1 MHNCILKKEL
11 PRYQIIEINIIKIN
25 EMKKYFI
32 ILFLLFAFCGDSSDQ
47 LEQSEALSSDTTES
61 TVTTEEESTTT
72 TEIVQLD
79 SFEGTVYEIQ
89 KDGSKVG
96 YLAPKQFLNSGLE
109 TVEGITSE
117 IVGEFTL
124 ELAECDQ
131 SDSCLYITNLL
142 IRVDISTLKS
152 NNSIRDSAI
161 KSQWLESKLFP
172 EVIFKIDEL
181 VIPNKNFDSKVED
194 TIVGKLSIREI
205 ELDTPFSITASLVGD
220 EIRIQGFSEIDTT
233 WFGFD
238 APTKFNAWEVL
249 NPIGLTV
256 DLVAKQK

>member
-1 MHNCILKKEL
+1 
-11 PRYQIIEINIIKIN
+11 
-25 EMKKYFI
+25 MKKFLLL
-32 ILFLLFAFCGDSSDQ
+32 ILFLLVACSANDEATNQEKLSETSSTN
-47 LEQSEALSSDTTES
+47 SSTANN
-61 TVTTEEESTTT
+61 VESTTT
-72 TEIVQLD
+72 SEMVQLD
-79 SFEGTVYEIQ
+79 AFEGTVYVIQ
-89 KDGSKVG
+89 KDKSRVG

-109 TVEGITSE
+109 TVEGTTSE
-117 IVGEFTL
+117 IIGEFTL
-124 ELAECDQ
+124 ELSECDQ

-172 EVIFKIDEL
+172 EAVFKINEL

-194 TIVGKLSIREI
+194 TIVGQLSIRDV
-205 ELDTPFSITASLVGD
+205 ELDTPFSITASL
-220 EIRIQGFSEIDTT
+220 ENEIIRISGFTEVDTT

-249 NPIGLTV
+249 NPIGITV

>member
-1 MHNCILKKEL
+1 
-11 PRYQIIEINIIKIN
+11 
-25 EMKKYFI
+25 MKKYFI
-32 ILFLLFAFCGDSSDQ
+32 VLFLLFAFCGDNS
-47 LEQSEALSSDTTES
+47 EQTSQPEAISTDTTEA
-61 TVTTEEESTTT
+61 TITAEKESTTT

-79 SFEGTVYEIQ
+79 SFEGTVYEIL
-89 KDGSKVG
+89 KDKSKVG

-109 TVEGITSE
+109 TVEGVTSE
-117 IVGEFTL
+117 IIGEFTL
-124 ELAECDQ
+124 ELSECDQ

-172 EVIFKIDEL
+172 EAVFKIDEL

-205 ELDTPFSITASLVGD
+205 ELDTPFSITAALLGD
-220 EIRIQGFSEIDTT
+220 EIRIQGFTEIDTT

>member
-1 MHNCILKKEL
+1 
-11 PRYQIIEINIIKIN
+11 
-25 EMKKYFI
+25 MKRYFI
-32 ILFLLFAFCGDSSDQ
+32 VLFLLFAFCGDNSGQS
-47 LEQSEALSSDTTES
+47 EPSEALSSNTTEL
-61 TVTTEEESTTT
+61 TVTTTEKSTST

-79 SFEGTVYEIQ
+79 SFDGTVYEIQ
-89 KDGSKVG
+89 KDRSKVG
-96 YLAPKQFLNSGLE
+96 YLAPKQFLNAGLE
-109 TVEGITSE
+109 TVEGVTSE
-117 IVGEFTL
+117 IIGEFTL
-124 ELAECDQ
+124 ELSECDQ

-172 EVIFKIDEL
+172 EAIFKIDEL

-205 ELDTPFSITASLVGD
+205 ELDTPFSITASLNGD

>member
-1 MHNCILKKEL
+1 
-11 PRYQIIEINIIKIN
+11 
-25 EMKKYFI
+25 MKKYFI
-32 ILFLLFAFCGDSSDQ
+32 VLFLLFAFCGDNS
-47 LEQSEALSSDTTES
+47 EQTPQPEAISTDTTEVAIS
-61 TVTTEEESTTT
+61 TEEESTTT

-79 SFEGTVYEIQ
+79 SFEGTVYEIL
-89 KDGSKVG
+89 KDKSKVG

-109 TVEGITSE
+109 TVEGVTSE
-117 IVGEFTL
+117 IIGEFTL
-124 ELAECDQ
+124 ELSECDQ

-172 EVIFKIDEL
+172 EAVFKIDEL

-205 ELDTPFSITASLVGD
+205 ELDTPFYITASVVGHQL
-220 EIRIQGFSEIDTT
+220 RIQGFSEIDTT

>member
-1 MHNCILKKEL
+1 
-11 PRYQIIEINIIKIN
+11 
-25 EMKKYFI
+25 MKKYFI
-32 ILFLLFAFCGDSSDQ
+32 VLILLLAFCGDNSDQ
-47 LEQSEALSSDTTES
+47 LDQPEATSSNTSEVIVIA
-61 TVTTEEESTTT
+61 EEESTTT
-72 TEIVQLD
+72 TEVVQLD
-79 SFEGTVYEIQ
+79 SFEGTVYEII
-89 KDGSKVG
+89 KDESKVG

-109 TVEGITSE
+109 TVEGVTSE
-117 IVGEFTL
+117 IIGEFTL
-124 ELAECDQ
+124 ELSECDQ
-131 SDSCLYITNLL
+131 SDSCIYITNLL

-152 NNSIRDSAI
+152 NNPIRDSAI

-172 EVIFKIDEL
+172 EVVFKIDEL

-194 TIVGKLSIREI
+194 TIVGKLSIRKI
-205 ELDTPFSITASLVGD
+205 ELDTPFSISASLSGD
-220 EIRIQGFSEIDTT
+220 KMRIQGFSEIDTK

>member
-1 MHNCILKKEL
+1 
-11 PRYQIIEINIIKIN
+11 
-25 EMKKYFI
+25 MKKYFI
-32 ILFLLFAFCGDSSDQ
+32 VLFLLFAFCGDNS
-47 LEQSEALSSDTTES
+47 EQTPQPEAISTDTTEA
-61 TVTTEEESTTT
+61 TITAEKESTTT

-79 SFEGTVYEIQ
+79 SFEGTVYEIL
-89 KDGSKVG
+89 KDKSKVG

-109 TVEGITSE
+109 TVEGVTSE
-117 IVGEFTL
+117 IIGEFTL
-124 ELAECDQ
+124 ELSECDQ

-172 EVIFKIDEL
+172 EAVFKIDEL

-205 ELDTPFSITASLVGD
+205 ELDTPFSITAYLDGD
-220 EIRIQGFSEIDTT
+220 SIFISGFTEIDTT

-249 NPIGLTV
+249 NPIGIKV
-256 DLVAKQK
+256 ELVAKQK

>member
-1 MHNCILKKEL
+1 
-11 PRYQIIEINIIKIN
+11 
-25 EMKKYFI
+25 MKKYFI
-32 ILFLLFAFCGDSSDQ
+32 VLFLLLAFCGDNS
-47 LEQSEALSSDTTES
+47 EQTPQPEAISTDTTEVAVS
-61 TVTTEEESTTT
+61 TEEESTTT

-79 SFEGTVYEIQ
+79 SFEGTVYEIL
-89 KDGSKVG
+89 KEKSRVG

-109 TVEGITSE
+109 TVEGVTSE
-117 IVGEFTL
+117 IIGEFTL
-124 ELAECDQ
+124 ELSECDQ

-172 EVIFKIDEL
+172 EAVFKIDEL

-205 ELDTPFSITASLVGD
+205 ELDTPFSITASLNGD
-220 EIRIQGFSEIDTT
+220 EIRIKGFSEIDTT